1 MGNSYMKR
9 DYLVASHGSSPEYV
23 AFEDKA
29 NFVHSEIR
37 RLIEMEYGK
46 PSPIS
51 VLDKS
56 FIKTDF
62 ETLRKYDE

>member
-1 MGNSYMKR
+1 MGDSYMKR

-37 RLIEMEYGK
+37 RLIYPYSIKVSSIPTLK
-46 PSPIS
+46 PFASTTNEI
-51 VLDKS
+51 
-56 FIKTDF
+56 
-62 ETLRKYDE
+62 